1 MTLTLMNV
9 VRIAKI
15 VALLAFFLPW
25 VAVSCQ
31 NVDVAT
37 ASGVELM
44 QGRMSENP
52 QFEQQVKQQMNSAFG
67 GLGANGGGDTGL
79 GGSGMGRGE
88 SQEVPE
94 LGVNYFAIAAA
105 VVILVGLA
113 LTFTA
118 KGKTAGRNAL
128 VSSLLGLALVFGTV
142 WWFRE
147 SALRDMD
154 AKDGGGMRN
163 SPVTRMD
170 LAGAEM
176 INNMLQE
183 RFGYWV
189 TLMALAVAAG
199 AGGMAMAGAT
209 VKPEQTP
216 PPA

>member
-44 QGRMSENP
+44 QGRMTENP

-67 GLGANGGGDTGL
+67 GLGNAGANGGNEI
-79 GGSGMGRGE
+79 GSAS

-94 LGVNYFAIAAA
+94 LGVNFFAIAAA
-105 VVILVGLA
+105 LVILIGLG
-113 LTFTA
+113 LTFTG

-142 WWFRE
+142 WWFKE

-154 AKDGGGMRN
+154 RKDGGMRDMPM
-163 SPVTRMD
+163 SRMD
-170 LAGAEM
+170 AAGAQM
-176 INNMLQE
+176 INDMLQE

-189 TLMALAVAAG
+189 ALMALAVAAG
-199 AGGMAMAGAT
+199 AGGLAMAG
-209 VKPEQTP
+209 TP
-216 PPA
+216 VRQEPPAA

>member
-37 ASGVELM
+37 ASGLELM
-44 QGRMSENP
+44 QGKMTENP
-52 QFEQQVKQQMNSAFG
+52 QFEAQVKQQMNSAFG
-67 GLGANGGGDTGL
+67 GLGDLNTD
-79 GGSGMGRGE
+79 SGPAGARS

-94 LGVNYFAIAAA
+94 LGMNYFAMAAA
-105 VVILVGLA
+105 VVILIGLG

-142 WWFRE
+142 WWFKQ
-147 SALRDMD
+147 SAMRDME
-154 AKDGGGMRN
+154 AKEGGASSASSPFGGRGGMDA
-163 SPVTRMD
+163 M
-170 LAGAEM
+170 GQQM
-176 INNMLQE
+176 IDNMLQE
-183 RFGYWV
+183 RAGYWAA
-189 TLMALAVAAG
+189 LIALAVAAG
-199 AGGMAMAGAT
+199 AGGLAMAGGAAA
-209 VKPEQTP
+209 KPEQA
-216 PPA
+216 PPAA